1 MSAKRFVG
9 YALFFAC
16 LILVINFGLR
26 ASMGFFL
33 KPVSETH
40 HYGREIFAMSL
51 ALQNLFWGLF
61 QPLFGAV
68 ADKFGVV
75 KTIIV
80 GAILYALG
88 LYITS
93 IAGSPMLL
101 HTGAGLLVGMG
112 IAATGF
118 GVVLPAMARLVS
130 PEKRSMALGLGTA
143 AGSAGQFLVIP
154 VAKEFIVAYGW
165 QSALV
170 IMALGALSMI
180 LFSPALAGRPGQQG
194 AVTLADD
201 SQTLSQALKEAS
213 SHVHYWLLIAGF
225 FVCGFQLAFITVH
238 MPSYLSDNG
247 FSGTTAAIS
256 LALIGFFNI
265 IGSLI
270 SGALAGRYSK
280 KWILCFIYAS
290 RAVVIAVFLL
300 APMTTTSIY
309 LFSIV
314 TGMLW
319 LATIPPTSG
328 MVAQMFGLKYMG
340 TLYGIVFLNHQI
352 GSFFG
357 VWLGGYFYD
366 RTGSYDVVWWAAAII
381 AGITALIHIPIDER
395 PVLRLRSAQSG

>member
-1 MSAKRFVG
+1 MTWASIQTDHYMSAKRFVG

-238 MPSYLSDNG
+238 MPSYLSDRRYQPG
-247 FSGTTAAIS
+247 ADRFFQYYRLADLGRPGRTVFQKMDIVLYLRFPRGSDRSIS
-256 LALIGFFNI
+256 A
-265 IGSLI
+265 
-270 SGALAGRYSK
+270 GAHDHHEHL
-280 KWILCFIYAS
+280 
-290 RAVVIAVFLL
+290 
-300 APMTTTSIY
+300 
-309 LFSIV
+309 
-314 TGMLW
+314 
-319 LATIPPTSG
+319 
-328 MVAQMFGLKYMG
+328 
-340 TLYGIVFLNHQI
+340 
-352 GSFFG
+352 
-357 VWLGGYFYD
+357 
-366 RTGSYDVVWWAAAII
+366 
-381 AGITALIHIPIDER
+381 
-395 PVLRLRSAQSG
+395 PVLNRHWNAVAGHHSAHLWHGGADVRA